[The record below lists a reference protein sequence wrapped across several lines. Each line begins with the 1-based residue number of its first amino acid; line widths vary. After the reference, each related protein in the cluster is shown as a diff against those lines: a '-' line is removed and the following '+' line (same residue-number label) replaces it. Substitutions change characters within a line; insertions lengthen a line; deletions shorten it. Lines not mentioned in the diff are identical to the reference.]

1 MDQSFR
7 WYDDDID
14 ESDNDDDDND
24 DDDIDDDG
32 DDMSVMCIYVILSS
46 QVFIV

>member
-14 ESDNDDDDND
+14 ESDND